1 MPGNFYPDSDQEL
14 NAWVANF
21 NTNLAAVMTSLT
33 LPATFDDAIL
43 AAKTAYSTALTA
55 HVAAQ
60 TASFNARQ
68 TKDAARTTMV
78 DELRNLVRQLRA
90 NPGFTDPMAVSL
102 GLPIYDTVATPTVPG
117 SETPSLSVD
126 NGSPQTHIISF
137 WQMGDSG
144 GETTE
149 QIAKP
154 QWARALRIVRSV
166 VESGEPCP
174 AVELMGW
181 LASDTASPYM
191 VTYTGTAVGK
201 DAYYRGAWE
210 THTGQIGL
218 WSEAVKATIT
228 G

>member
-1 MPGNFYPDSDQEL
+1 MAGNFFPEGDLEL
-14 NAWVANF
+14 NAFVANF
-21 NTNLAAVMTSLT
+21 NTNLTAVMASLT
-33 LPATFDDAIL
+33 LAATFDDAII
-43 AAKTAYSTALTA
+43 AAKTAYNTALTA

-68 TKDAARTTMV
+68 TKDAAKAALV

-90 NPGFTDPMAVSL
+90 NPGFTDSMAASL
-102 GLPIYDTVATPTVPG
+102 GLPIYDSTPTPTTPG
-117 SETPSLSVD
+117 AETPSLSVD
-126 NGSPQTHIISF
+126 NSSPQTHIISF

-154 QWARALRIVRSV
+154 EWARALRIVRAV
-166 VESGEPCP
+166 VESGQPCP
-174 AVELMGW
+174 AIELMGW

-191 VTYTGTAVGK
+191 VTYNGTAVGK

-210 THTGQIGL
+210 THRGEIGV